1 MITAELTNT
10 ALKLIETLDRDI
22 AHLNSTLGHLDKLR
36 TFVIKR
42 DDRSMDELL
51 TIIRKEVDAYKC
63 IEKQRHVLAQRLS
76 KLLAIG
82 NAQFNLT
89 MLSEHLPCEISQQ
102 LEEKIESLSFFM
114 TRLRKEHAATV
125 TLIADCARL
134 NSMLLNAIFGPA
146 RPTVGYGRSGSIK
159 RMDQAAFMNLNF

>member
-1 MITAELTNT
+1 MITTELTNT
-10 ALKLIETLDRDI
+10 AMKLIETLDRDI

-36 TFVIKR
+36 MFVIKR

-51 TIIRKEVDAYKC
+51 GTIRKEVDAYKC
-63 IEKQRHVLAQRLS
+63 IEKQRHILAQRLS
-76 KLLAIG
+76 KLLAFEK
-82 NAQFNLT
+82 AEFNLT
-89 MLSEHLPCEISQQ
+89 ILCEHLQFETSQQ
-102 LEEKIESLSFFM
+102 LEEKIESLRFFM
-114 TRLRKEHAATV
+114 ARLRKEHAATV

-134 NSMLLNAIFGPA
+134 NSMLLNAIFGPS